1 MSWRL
6 QTRWTVKVN
15 SHHLRWTTAVN
26 YHSLPGPDG
35 TESIPWHP
43 PEKGKGRDIPT
54 QGWRRYGTCSCFY
67 AFVPVCFRLHTFLV
81 PKVSERRLWEGRSVL
96 VQVELFP
103 NSDGASKRLQRT
115 SLLEGDAFHCQLHL
129 LLLWFLKSLFTKTV
143 KA

>member
-1 MSWRL
+1 MEQSRYHDTPPRERKRAGHPNAGL
-6 QTRWTVKVN
+6 
-15 SHHLRWTTAVN
+15 TAVWN
-26 YHSLPGPDG
+26 LFL
-35 TESIPWHP
+35 
-43 PEKGKGRDIPT
+43 
-54 QGWRRYGTCSCFY
+54 FY
-67 AFVPVCFRLHTFLV
+67 AFVPVCFRLNTFLV